1 MAKNEGTSALLLF
14 LTRDAKIPPLT
25 SIERMKEM
33 QKAGLTRWLTS
44 SDDIAKSTL
53 GEVQT
58 IFQDPKQAKQVL
70 NAAKR
75 ISKKR
80 TSSEAESNS
89 PSRKKQ
95 KQPAS
100 EEPVDPSEI
109 EKSLVLPN
117 SSASE
122 EELEKIVLFTNR
134 APLVLAFAVSL
145 LKHTMP
151 SQPLSSRL
159 SLAQAVVSV
168 NSKSKAISLGMETG
182 KSAEEEGWGEGQP
195 LFKVMGREIRVMRR
209 PGYIW
214 KESSED
220 KAADEG
226 ELSGNNDTQE
236 DTEPALW
243 ALDLESWKKSNGKG
257 GQMPIYTAESA
268 RSYLLRSFDTPP
280 SSSEEKAESKKKRSG
295 AQVAAAKEHNLSLL
309 LSALDMLYASWV
321 SHLDT
326 AELDRR
332 AWGWYV
338 RVRPEVESGPAG
350 WGGKGEVKLSEIL
363 ALRR

>member
-1 MAKNEGTSALLLF
+1 MAKSEGASALLLF

-44 SDDIAKSTL
+44 SDEIAKSTL
-53 GEVQT
+53 EEVQT

-70 NAAKR
+70 SAAKR
-75 ISKKR
+75 VSKKR
-80 TSSEAESNS
+80 TSSEADSIS
-89 PSRKKQ
+89 PSKKQ
-95 KQPAS
+95 KQSAPGQ
-100 EEPVDPSEI
+100 PVDPSEI
-109 EKSLVLPN
+109 EKSLTLPT

-145 LKHTMP
+145 LKYTMP
-151 SQPLSSRL
+151 NQPLSSRL

-168 NSKSKAISLGMETG
+168 NSKSKAISLGIESG

-195 LFKVMGREIRVMRR
+195 VVKVMGREIRVMRR
-209 PGYIW
+209 PDYVW
-214 KESSED
+214 KESTGD
-220 KAADEG
+220 KTADLDEPD
-226 ELSGNNDTQE
+226 GNNDTQE

-243 ALDLESWKKSNGKG
+243 GLDLESWKKSNGKG

-268 RSYLLRSFDTPP
+268 RSYLVRSFDTPP
-280 SSSEEKAESKKKRSG
+280 SSSEDKAGSKKKRSG
-295 AQVAAAKEHNLSLL
+295 AQVAAVKEHNLGLL
-309 LSALDMLYASWV
+309 LSALDILYASWV

-326 AELDRR
+326 SELDRR

-350 WGGKGEVKLSEIL
+350 WGGKGEVKISEIL